1 MIYNVYA
8 IRDQYTGFLTPT
20 VEGND
25 AAAKRNF
32 EHAMS
37 NPQSLLYT
45 HAKDY
50 DLMRIGT
57 YDSDTGEIVGQLP
70 VVIMAGSDVV
80 RKDV

>member
-1 MIYNVYA
+1 MILNVYA

-25 AAAKRNF
+25 ASAKRNF

-57 YDSDTGEIVGQLP
+57 YDTVTGEICGTLP
-70 VVIMAGSDVV
+70 VVVMSGSDVV